1 MYWLVVLV
9 RLLLGLVLPGRG
21 ENRPRDKRDR
31 VAMAARVDGRFVE
44 WRLTGGPIDTWL
56 KWWSLVRRWI
66 SAKDPDD
73 TTRFDSSMGRRKRRT

>member
-1 MYWLVVLV
+1 
-9 RLLLGLVLPGRG
+9 
-21 ENRPRDKRDR
+21 
-31 VAMAARVDGRFVE
+31 MAARVDGRFVE

-66 SAKDPDD
+66 SAQDPDD